1 MILSICIPIYNSD
14 IRPIASELH
23 RQIQSYSS
31 EVELLFLDD
40 ASDVFFKEIN
50 RSVGAFCDYQ
60 ELPMNIGRSKIR
72 NAFLPFVKGKY
83 ILFIDGDSK
92 IIHPDFIQRYVEF
105 LRTNNTHVLIGAS
118 VYSEEKP
125 NRTNFLRWK
134 YSRSRESKTFSV
146 RNSHPELGF
155 KSNNF
160 VILKSLFATH
170 PFDETLTTYGH
181 EDTLFGYQLRKA
193 GIKFMHLDN
202 PVLNSNLD
210 ENDHFLVKTK
220 EALQN
225 LLLISFRL
233 QDPQFITEHQ
243 LLSLA
248 LKIERN
254 LIFHSSFKLFQRI
267 FLPMMTTCLRKG
279 YFTLWM
285 FDLYRLSHIIDYLGD
300 YRKNKL
306 F

>member
-1 MILSICIPIYNSD
+1 MLLSICIPIYNSD
-14 IRPIASELH
+14 IRPIANELH

-40 ASDVFFKEIN
+40 ASDVFFKELN
-50 RSVGAFCDYQ
+50 RSVGPISDYQ
-60 ELPMNIGRSKIR
+60 ELDANVGRSKIR

-83 ILFIDGDSK
+83 MLFIDGDSK
-92 IIHPDFIQRYVEF
+92 IIRPDFIQRYVEY
-105 LRTNNTHVLIGAS
+105 LRSNNAQVLIGAS
-118 VYSEEKP
+118 VYSDEKP
-125 NRTNFLRWK
+125 QRKNLLRWK
-134 YSRSRESKTFSV
+134 YSRSRESKTFV
-146 RNSHPELGF
+146 ERNSYPELGF

-160 VILKSLFATH
+160 VLLKSLFATH

-193 GIKFMHLDN
+193 GVKFAHIDN

-210 ENDHFLVKTK
+210 ENDHFLAKTK

-233 QDPQFITEHQ
+233 QDPQFNKEHQ

-254 LIFHSSFKLFQRI
+254 LIFHSSFKLFQRLC
-267 FLPMMTTCLRKG
+267 LPMITRCLKNG

-285 FDLYRLSHIIDYLGD
+285 FDFYRLAHTIDYLGD
-300 YRKNKL
+300 YRNNKL

>member
-1 MILSICIPIYNSD
+1 MLLSICIPIYNSD
-14 IRPIASELH
+14 IRPIATELH

-50 RSVGAFCDYQ
+50 RSVGTFCDYQ
-60 ELPMNIGRSKIR
+60 ELESNIGRSKIR
-72 NAFLPFVKGKY
+72 NAFLPVVKGKY
-83 ILFIDGDSK
+83 IVFIDGDSK
-92 IIHPDFIQRYVEF
+92 IIHPDFIQRYVEC
-105 LRTNNTHVLIGAS
+105 LRSKNTHVLIGAS

-125 NRTNFLRWK
+125 NRKKLLRWT
-134 YSRSRESKTFSV
+134 YSRRRESKILLE

-160 VILKSLFATH
+160 VILKSLFAAH

-181 EDTLFGYQLRKA
+181 EDTLFGYELRMA
-193 GIKFMHLDN
+193 GIKFEHLDN

-210 ENDHFLVKTK
+210 ENEHFLAKTK

-225 LLLISFRL
+225 LLVISFRL
-233 QDPQFITEHQ
+233 QDPQFIQEHQ

-254 LIFHSSFKLFQRI
+254 LIFHSSFQLFSTL
-267 FLPMMTTCLRKG
+267 FLSIITRCLIKG

-285 FDLYRLSHIIDYLGD
+285 FDLYRLFHTINYLGD
-300 YRKNKL
+300 YRKNEL